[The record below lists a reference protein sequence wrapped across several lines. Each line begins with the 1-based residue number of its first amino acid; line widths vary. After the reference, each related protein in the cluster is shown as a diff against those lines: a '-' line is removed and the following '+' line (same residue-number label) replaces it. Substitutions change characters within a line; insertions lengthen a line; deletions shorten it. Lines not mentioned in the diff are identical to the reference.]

1 MWMKSVLCILMLS
14 FPFARTSAQVDAEQ
28 VMRIGSNVLSMEDY
42 MLAIQYFNQ
51 AIKAK
56 PYLADPYFL
65 RALAKLNLEDYKGAE
80 EDCSL
85 CLERNKFKAEAY
97 KLRGFAR
104 QNIDRKSTRL
114 NSSH

>member
-1 MWMKSVLCILMLS
+1 MSCRAFSMWMKSVLCILMLS

-65 RALAKLNLEDYKGAE
+65 RALAKLNQIGRAS
-80 EDCSL
+80 CR
-85 CLERNKFKAEAY
+85 ERV
-97 KLRGFAR
+97 
-104 QNIDRKSTRL
+104 
-114 NSSH
+114 